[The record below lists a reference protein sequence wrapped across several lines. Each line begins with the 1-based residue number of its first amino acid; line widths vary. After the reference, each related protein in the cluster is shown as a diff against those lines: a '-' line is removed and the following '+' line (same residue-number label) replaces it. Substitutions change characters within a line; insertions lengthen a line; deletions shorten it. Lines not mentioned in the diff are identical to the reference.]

1 MVAVQCCKLSKEMAQ
16 TSKVLNIDIDL
27 RQNPGSFQVHKQTPS
42 SSTCQCYVVQ
52 LSILVMD
59 ALRQV
64 QLDRGPCL
72 KHTSIPNQYLFV
84 RVRVTNLLSVKLHL

>member
-16 TSKVLNIDIDL
+16 TSKVLN
-27 RQNPGSFQVHKQTPS
+27 RHRFETNPDSFQVHKQTPS

-72 KHTSIPNQYLFV
+72 KHTSIPNQHLFV